1 MIFSSV
7 TFLCLFLPVSWF
19 LYRCSPPVF
28 RNAILITT
36 SFFLYCWGEQGY
48 VLVLVFS
55 ILFNYGAGRI
65 IHRFRE
71 STSAIWFLWAAVAGN
86 ITLLGYYKYAG
97 FLVSNLNWVLQQ
109 WNIRGMTAPEI
120 HLPIG
125 VSFFTF
131 KALSYILDVYQK
143 RMVAETNLFHL
154 TVYVSFFPQIAAGPI
169 ARYPDMADAIRVR
182 FLEPKTVGQGV
193 ERFVIG
199 LGKKVLIADI
209 LGKTADSVFS
219 IGFSD
224 LSISLAWLGIFCY
237 TLQIF
242 FDFSGYS
249 DMAIGLGMMFGF
261 RTPENFNYP
270 YCAVSIQDFW
280 RRWHITLSSWFRDY
294 LYIPLGGNRKGSSR
308 TFVHLL
314 LVFLLCGLWH
324 GANWTFVVWGLFH
337 GLFLGLERLGLS
349 RLLDRSPKALR
360 YVYVMSVVSIGWV
373 FFRSATI
380 TNAGSYLA
388 AMFGFARGDG
398 IRFPIDAYI
407 TPEIVFLIA
416 VGTLLSTPV
425 MDSAKK
431 ASGWP
436 HPTAWKEAIRQT
448 GLLVIFLLSLIT
460 IVSGSH
466 PSFIY
471 FQF

>member
-1 MIFSSV
+1 
-7 TFLCLFLPVSWF
+7 
-19 LYRCSPPVF
+19 
-28 RNAILITT
+28 
-36 SFFLYCWGEQGY
+36 
-48 VLVLVFS
+48 
-55 ILFNYGAGRI
+55 
-65 IHRFRE
+65 
-71 STSAIWFLWAAVAGN
+71 
-86 ITLLGYYKYAG
+86 
-97 FLVSNLNWVLQQ
+97 
-109 WNIRGMTAPEI
+109 
-120 HLPIG
+120 
-125 VSFFTF
+125 
-131 KALSYILDVYQK
+131 
-143 RMVAETNLFHL
+143 
-154 TVYVSFFPQIAAGPI
+154 
-169 ARYPDMADAIRVR
+169 
-182 FLEPKTVGQGV
+182 
-193 ERFVIG
+193 
-199 LGKKVLIADI
+199 
-209 LGKTADSVFS
+209 
-219 IGFSD
+219 
-224 LSISLAWLGIFCY
+224 
-237 TLQIF
+237 
-242 FDFSGYS
+242 
-249 DMAIGLGMMFGF
+249 MAIGLGMMFGF

-314 LVFLLCGLWH
+314 VVFLLCGLWH

-380 TNAGSYLA
+380 THAGSYLA

-425 MDSAKK
+425 MEFAKK
-431 ASGWP
+431 ASRWP